1 VTAFEEKARWWS
13 YHRQRLGQR
22 ASDAEQALRS
32 VVGVYSSHPTA
43 PLSLHA
49 RVYNE
54 AGDGLG
60 VVLVDGEAAGAWEAR
75 FAGGGGRMRVDLDLF
90 ERPGAVLKKAVEYR
104 FEVAASLLGARSVSM
119 D

>member
-54 AGDGLG
+54 A
-60 VVLVDGEAAGAWEAR
+60 AGAWEAR
-75 FAGGGGRMRVDLDLF
+75 FAGGGGGMQVDLELF
-90 ERPGAVLKKAVEYR
+90 ERPGALLKKAVEYR
-104 FEVAASLLGARSVSM
+104 FEVAESLLGARSVSM